1 MLTSTFACCLISI
14 FFSVKVVLPAVLPRS
29 YDRRRSDERR
39 KSRQYVE
46 YCNEAPS
53 TYNKRLQA
61 ICDERYPEHY
71 DFVRFNETI
80 AMDAMGLHPEG
91 RGVLLYAN
99 ALVKAIKDIEG
110 MLACKLSNWDR
121 G

>member
-1 MLTSTFACCLISI
+1 MLTPNFACCHVFI
-14 FFSVKVVLPAVLPRS
+14 FFSLKVVLPAVLPRS

-46 YCNEAPS
+46 YCNEAAA

-61 ICDERYPEHY
+61 ICERYPEHY
-71 DFVRFNETI
+71 DFVRFNEAI
-80 AMDAMGLHPEG
+80 VMDAMGLHPEG

-99 ALVKAIKDIEG
+99 ALVKAIKDLEG
-110 MLACKLSNWDR
+110 MLACKLSNWGR